1 MDRGARSTSPWEYID
16 FELEIH
22 KGSRRKYT
30 VCARSPEGE
39 AQEEMRF
46 PFDKGEL
53 KDKLKD
59 LETAVLR
66 SGRKRRRIRT
76 PEVQAVQN
84 FGQKLFQALLS
95 GEIRAHYDLSLRQA
109 KRQNKGLRLKL
120 RIQPAEL
127 AVLPW
132 EFLYDP
138 GRNSYLCLSSKTPLV
153 RYLELREPV
162 EQLAV
167 SPPLKILGMVASPS
181 DLAPLDVEHE
191 KRRVEEAIKDL
202 QTQGR
207 VELTWLE
214 GQTPRDLQRAMI
226 RGPWHVFHF
235 IGHGDFDPE
244 TEEGLIAFA
253 NEEGYARLLPA
264 EDLAL
269 LLKDHWDLRL
279 VLLNSCEGA
288 RGSESDAFSSTAAT
302 LVRPGVPAVV
312 AMQYEV
318 TDRAAIEFSR
328 AFYEAV
334 ADGLPLDASVAEA
347 RTAVS
352 MRSALEWGTP
362 VLYMRSPDGR
372 IFDVQQTVDRP
383 GEKEPKFGRFKT
395 LPGWEPES
403 TTSSS
408 FEKDTS
414 ARFVMSE
421 REDEPIR
428 FECSEFQAD
437 IPIKHTHM
445 FFVYAKRQDF
455 EPIQIGTHDSVEWWW
470 FKGDFY
476 KVEFEPGH
484 PSADLAAKLAADET
498 YADRT
503 SLLDTLPEEGY
514 APDEVAEGVFEI
526 KGETETALESAERL
540 DIAKAITL
548 QAVEVSRLN
557 ELLAVQDTSHDLGL
571 EKDASARVYVDK
583 SWRRTQVCMESDLHQ
598 PRQVL
603 VDDDTVFKLIPELQ
617 NYHPI
622 LLDKKTDRGRLWRSE
637 VIAEWWCFKG
647 DIYLAKR
654 EKSYQSEALSLL

>member
-1 MDRGARSTSPWEYID
+1 M
-16 FELEIH
+16 
-22 KGSRRKYT
+22 RR
-30 VCARSPEGE
+30 
-39 AQEEMRF
+39 EE
-46 PFDKGEL
+46 DW
-53 KDKLKD
+53 
-59 LETAVLR
+59 
-66 SGRKRRRIRT
+66 
-76 PEVQAVQN
+76 
-84 FGQKLFQALLS
+84 
-95 GEIRAHYDLSLRQA
+95 H
-109 KRQNKGLRLKL
+109 
-120 RIQPAEL
+120 
-127 AVLPW
+127 
-132 EFLYDP
+132 
-138 GRNSYLCLSSKTPLV
+138 
-153 RYLELREPV
+153 
-162 EQLAV
+162 
-167 SPPLKILGMVASPS
+167 IL
-181 DLAPLDVEHE
+181 
-191 KRRVEEAIKDL
+191 
-202 QTQGR
+202 
-207 VELTWLE
+207 
-214 GQTPRDLQRAMI
+214 
-226 RGPWHVFHF
+226 HF
-235 IGHGDFDPE
+235 IGHGGFDAE
-244 TEEGLIAFA
+244 TEEGAIALA
-253 NEEGYARLLPA
+253 DEVGRKDLLRATSLARLL
-264 EDLAL
+264 D
-269 LLKDHWDLRL
+269 DHYPLRL
-279 VLLNSCEGA
+279 AFLNSCEGA

-302 LVRPGVPAVV
+302 LVRRGVPAVV

-318 TDRAAIEFSR
+318 TDKAAIEFSR
-328 AFYEAV
+328 DFYEAM
-334 ADGLPLDASVAEA
+334 ADGLPVDAAVAEA

-414 ARFVMSE
+414 ARFVMPE
-421 REDEPIR
+421 REGEPIR

-654 EKSYQSEALSLL
+654 EKSYQSEALSLLKEATSRTHLVGKSQAWIPKWTIGNEFEDLYEEGYAPEEVVRRILALEGKSESLEEIFNRVQAAKDAIDEGSNFQSAFQAPWDATRDWFKRKQVEEYLQERIREGSEGLREAREGGYWFNLKEWVRRRS